1 MEFMILNQKHI
12 YIKILKHHLA
22 IHIFKK
28 DIAHMDTDA
37 NIFIVSYNIYLNIT
51 NICFKFIMKNNYQQL
66 YYKNN
71 KNNNFSINYKF
82 KITLIISSI

>member
-1 MEFMILNQKHI
+1 
-12 YIKILKHHLA
+12 
-22 IHIFKK
+22 
-28 DIAHMDTDA
+28 MDTDA

-71 KNNNFSINYKF
+71 KNNNFSINNK
-82 KITLIISSI
+82 S